1 MIPFQSN
8 NKRKIELLG
17 LALHN
22 TDRLRDADFADLFGR
37 DVPTI
42 KRDMAELRNEG
53 IDIHSR
59 KNSGITIGGAVDVAH
74 IRSAIAQYIGMSTAH
89 TAADKATALLVKK
102 HHEYALTMVVQLQ
115 RCIDNSLAAR
125 IDYEKEA
132 GEVERDRE
140 IHPLLL
146 FSSEGYWRV
155 LAENDG
161 RVKQYHLT
169 KITGLT
175 PTNRTFK
182 RISPEEI
189 EQVFRYS
196 FRSWT
201 GTEAHRV
208 SIVLNRAWAERFRH
222 QQLSGT
228 QEMEELS
235 DGRLRVAL
243 TVNSLDEFASWIVAR
258 GKGVVVESPKELRA
272 RVLALARGTLENYKE
287 R

>member
-8 NKRKIELLG
+8 SKRKIELLG

-22 TDRLRDADFADLFGR
+22 EGKLRDADFADLFGR

-42 KRDMAELRNEG
+42 KRDMAELRTEG

-59 KNSGITIGGAVDVAH
+59 KNTGITITGTVDQTH
-74 IRSAIAQYIGMSTAH
+74 IRSAIAQYIGMCSAQ
-89 TAADKATALLVKK
+89 TAADKATVLLVKK
-102 HHEYALTMVVQLQ
+102 HRDYALTMVVQLQ
-115 RCIDNSLAAR
+115 RCIDQTLIAR

-132 GEVERDRE
+132 GEMERGRE

-155 LAENDG
+155 LAQNDG

-169 KITGLT
+169 KIASLT
-175 PTNRTFK
+175 PTTRKF
-182 RISPEEI
+182 RRVPQEEI
-189 EQVFRYS
+189 DQVFRYS

-208 SIVLNRAWAERFRH
+208 CVILDNVWAERLRH
-222 QQLSGT
+222 QQLSGS
-228 QEMEELS
+228 QEVTDLP
-235 DGRLRVAL
+235 DGSVRLEL
-243 TVNSLDEFASWIVAR
+243 TVNSLDEFAAWVVAR
-258 GKGVVVESPKELRA
+258 GKGIRVESPQDLR
-272 RVLALARGTLENYKE
+272 RKVVGLATGVLENYQ
-287 R
+287 

>member
-8 NKRKIELLG
+8 SKRKIELLG

-22 TDRLRDADFADLFGR
+22 TQKLRDADFADLFGR

-42 KRDMAELRNEG
+42 KRDMAELRTEG

-59 KNSGITIGGAVDVAH
+59 KNSGITIAGAVDQSH

-102 HHEYALTMVVQLQ
+102 HRDYALTMVVQLQ
-115 RCIDNSLAAR
+115 RCIDHSLAAR
-125 IDYEKEA
+125 IDYEKDA
-132 GEVERDRE
+132 GELERGRE

-169 KITGLT
+169 KITALT
-175 PTNRTFK
+175 PTTRSFK
-182 RISPEEI
+182 RVPQEEI

-208 SIVLNRAWAERFRH
+208 CIVLNRSWAERFRH

-228 QEMEELS
+228 QEVEELA
-235 DGRLRVAL
+235 DGQVRVML

-258 GKGVVVESPKELRA
+258 GKGVIVESPKELRSK
-272 RVLALARGTLENYKE
+272 VLSLARGVLDNYRKP
-287 R
+287 